1 MHALN
6 QLEKQQVGLRLPRY
20 LVEEMDELTREFA
33 INRTDIICEA
43 VSSYLAQQRE
53 ARFYEQFDAS
63 CKAIKSDAPAQTLDE
78 LIDELDN
85 PRT

>member
-20 LVEEMDELTREFA
+20 LVEEMDELTREYA

-43 VSSYLAQQRE
+43 ITSYLAQQRAE
-53 ARFYEQFDAS
+53 RFYQDFDAS
-63 CKAIKSDAPAQTLDE
+63 CKAIKSGATSQTLDA
-78 LIDELDN
+78 LIDELEHT
-85 PRT
+85 RA